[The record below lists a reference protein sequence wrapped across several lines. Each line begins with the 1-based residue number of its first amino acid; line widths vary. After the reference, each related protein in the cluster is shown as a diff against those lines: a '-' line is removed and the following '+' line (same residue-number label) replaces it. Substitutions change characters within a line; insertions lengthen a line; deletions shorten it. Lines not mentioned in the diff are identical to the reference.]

1 MISSISC
8 VSLRLSHIIKLNQI
22 CSSGEKDYCY
32 AGQCYLI
39 KDMLWKM
46 FRLMFLQFE
55 FGNFVSKICN
65 GSGKI
70 HKRGKHA
77 DDEKGKVPES
87 LRQMN
92 NLSQNGPELELCG
105 TIIGV
110 EEEHRRT
117 PMKHFPNSCGERRKT
132 AETMGRGSSRLAT
145 FGFCLCSLYLKYSKP
160 VLQAQPPHPL
170 WLDIIGM
177 LSFTLFASAASVMLL
192 VEASFTHMQIIVMLA
207 AFFTM
212 LLA

>member
-1 MISSISC
+1 MFGHGKRRLTLNFPLPKHGMSPSNTTTSVEKKI
-8 VSLRLSHIIKLNQI
+8 VWKQGFGFRLSHIIKLNQI

-39 KDMLWKM
+39 KDMVSSFFLIFGLTVSWSSSILNVFLIILHKPPIHLFFLMNLASKWQSQLWKM

-92 NLSQNGPELELCG
+92 NLS
-105 TIIGV
+105 V
-110 EEEHRRT
+110 
-117 PMKHFPNSCGERRKT
+117 SCF
-132 AETMGRGSSRLAT
+132 L
-145 FGFCLCSLYLKYSKP
+145 
-160 VLQAQPPHPL
+160 
-170 WLDIIGM
+170 
-177 LSFTLFASAASVMLL
+177 
-192 VEASFTHMQIIVMLA
+192 
-207 AFFTM
+207 
-212 LLA
+212 